1 MCHMG
6 YAPPCFTVTLLLT
19 NFVRHT
25 HLDSLPKCV
34 EEKFSEKGPCLG
46 SPLWGKR
53 HRRYRTPDGSPSIR
67 TPSGAFSCCP
77 LAGRSKARQD
87 CYPYPPKCV
96 EDRYEPRSARNS
108 TI

>member
-1 MCHMG
+1 MG

-25 HLDSLPKCV
+25 HLGYSPKCV

-53 HRRYRTPDGSPSIR
+53 HRRYTTPDGP
-67 TPSGAFSCCP
+67 PP
-77 LAGRSKARQD
+77 LELRPASLVVAR
-87 CYPYPPKCV
+87 
-96 EDRYEPRSARNS
+96 
-108 TI
+108 